1 MFSRLCILLLTL
13 LATATTAAEL
23 PVGPKVYKPEHF
35 TPDSAGRF
43 NPGRGVN
50 DQRLYDSIRS
60 KTSRRRV
67 PRMLYRMLFVRPV
80 LDTTATGQA
89 IDESVLLEPF
99 AGRRSAKSRST
110 AARSSTP
117 TATGSNARP
126 TRRTC

>member
-1 MFSRLCILLLTL
+1 MFARICILVLLLTTFSP
-13 LATATTAAEL
+13 AVAL
-23 PVGPKVYKPEHF
+23 PVGPKVHKPEHF

-43 NPGRGVN
+43 NPVRDTN
-50 DQRLYDSIRS
+50 SQRLYDSIQS

-67 PRMLYRMLFVRPV
+67 PRMLYSMLFVRPV